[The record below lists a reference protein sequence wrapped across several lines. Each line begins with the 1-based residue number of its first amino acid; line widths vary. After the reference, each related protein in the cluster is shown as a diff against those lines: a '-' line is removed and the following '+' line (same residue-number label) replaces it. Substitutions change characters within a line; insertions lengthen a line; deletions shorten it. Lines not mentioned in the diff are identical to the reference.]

1 MSSWNIVCPNA
12 RRQQIKIQPN
22 TKVLEVLEEAAKR
35 QGLDPN
41 EYNLVYQKRVLDI
54 SLTTRLTG
62 IASNATLDLRK
73 SDTLRKYQD
82 VIIVLQLIDGT
93 KLAPKSFRPDITTF
107 EMILQSYKTESE
119 TLRAALESDNSD
131 THLTCVF
138 LNEQICGLYQL
149 KNTTLKDMGL
159 LNGRVLIRVDMVR
172 VENEQFKRKNDEFEQ
187 KLQKK
192 LKLESIYQAKRLEEE
207 AEQLK
212 AAQIE
217 ANRMQT
223 SVDREPSPEKIE
235 KEETRLGPVKSSQII
250 DIIERPA
257 PKEFA
262 NFKFDSKQETTSKSA
277 SRPDIKAAAVKEP
290 NSEFAEFKFPE
301 ETKGQVLNNFNEFYE
316 MEKTSKECCD
326 RQAIFVDMTANQNI
340 NNKDSEEMEIEESE
354 TQGDIFDVT
363 LQDLKKMLG
372 ELKKTQNDEN
382 MLMTKK
388 MRELEEDKKV
398 MRYPYIAIR
407 ICFKNRSFIQG
418 IFRPKESI
426 NALYEFVKTSLR
438 HETNTEEDSDF
449 YLYTSPPKQVIKHDL
464 KKSLFEYQLY
474 PAAQVYF
481 TNKSDRIPE
490 YGQNIRKVSISEAKE
505 IVATNIHQKIRDVDY
520 EGMDWLVKEENAKGK
535 ALKASGLS
543 GVANNILGQ
552 TRPRMTGTSQ
562 NSSTNENTKKKLGL
576 FLGKK

>member
-235 KEETRLGPVKSSQII
+235 KG
-250 DIIERPA
+250 
-257 PKEFA
+257 
-262 NFKFDSKQETTSKSA
+262 NH
-277 SRPDIKAAAVKEP
+277 
-290 NSEFAEFKFPE
+290 
-301 ETKGQVLNNFNEFYE
+301 
-316 MEKTSKECCD
+316 
-326 RQAIFVDMTANQNI
+326 
-340 NNKDSEEMEIEESE
+340 NK
-354 TQGDIFDVT
+354 
-363 LQDLKKMLG
+363 
-372 ELKKTQNDEN
+372 
-382 MLMTKK
+382 
-388 MRELEEDKKV
+388 
-398 MRYPYIAIR
+398 
-407 ICFKNRSFIQG
+407 
-418 IFRPKESI
+418 
-426 NALYEFVKTSLR
+426 
-438 HETNTEEDSDF
+438 
-449 YLYTSPPKQVIKHDL
+449 
-464 KKSLFEYQLY
+464 
-474 PAAQVYF
+474 
-481 TNKSDRIPE
+481 
-490 YGQNIRKVSISEAKE
+490 
-505 IVATNIHQKIRDVDY
+505 
-520 EGMDWLVKEENAKGK
+520 LV
-535 ALKASGLS
+535 
-543 GVANNILGQ
+543 
-552 TRPRMTGTSQ
+552 
-562 NSSTNENTKKKLGL
+562 
-576 FLGKK
+576 